1 MHRMRERESE
11 REKTMRDIGHGQQ
24 EKFPCECLFWF
35 FSIAL
40 ELHTHIYEDYDRMI
54 YATWYPCKRSFEI
67 KQRPAFLGFFRVFPF
82 FICAFHLL
90 LHLHSRWSINLYSFP
105 RRMRI
110 GGENLFFMLVLI
122 SYELSAGR
130 LVRSCRCLASPRLA
144 SSRHI

>member
-1 MHRMRERESE
+1 MRERESE

-67 KQRPAFLGFFRVFPF
+67 KQRPAFLGFSCVSL
-82 FICAFHLL
+82 FH
-90 LHLHSRWSINLYSFP
+90 
-105 RRMRI
+105 MC
-110 GGENLFFMLVLI
+110 I
-122 SYELSAGR
+122 SPAA
-130 LVRSCRCLASPRLA
+130 ASPLSLVYKSLFLPEKNADWGRESLFHA
-144 SSRHI
+144 RAHIL